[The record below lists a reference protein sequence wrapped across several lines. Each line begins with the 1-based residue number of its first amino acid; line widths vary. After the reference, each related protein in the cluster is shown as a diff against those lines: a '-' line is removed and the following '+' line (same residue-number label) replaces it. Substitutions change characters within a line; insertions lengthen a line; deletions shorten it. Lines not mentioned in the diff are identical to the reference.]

1 MTQFSGYFG
10 GDGPCPLNGEPLFL
24 FTKAAQIFGSLIFG
38 YTMVLGSPE
47 RHEMYLS
54 IVHGQRG

>member
-1 MTQFSGYFG
+1 MLLQNAEKYQ
-10 GDGPCPLNGEPLFL
+10 L
-24 FTKAAQIFGSLIFG
+24 ILIFLPPKTRNPFSYILDFEVDLG

-47 RHEMYLS
+47 RHEMYLP